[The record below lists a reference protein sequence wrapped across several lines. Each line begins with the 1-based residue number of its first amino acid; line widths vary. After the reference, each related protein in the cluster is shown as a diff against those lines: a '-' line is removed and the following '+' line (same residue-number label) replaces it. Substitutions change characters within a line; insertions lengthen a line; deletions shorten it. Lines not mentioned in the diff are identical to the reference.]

1 MQTMKKIGVLLI
13 LYLISGMSILN
24 AQQNEIN
31 KYVKG
36 KVTDSN
42 GEPLIGVNVIE
53 KGTSNGS
60 ISDLNGHYSLQISSN
75 KVTLSF
81 SYIGY
86 LTQEITVEKE
96 DIINMQLQEDAL
108 DLDEIVVIGYGTAK
122 KRDLTGAISSVR
134 AEKLEMESP
143 RSVQDL
149 LRSNVAGLDVSMPID
164 AAGTSSFQIRGKNT
178 LSANSSPLM
187 VVDGVIYDGNFQDI
201 NPNDIQSVD
210 ILKDASSAAVYGA
223 KAANGVIVITT
234 KKGRKRKTFDY
245 L

>member
-75 KVTLSF
+75 K
-81 SYIGY
+81 
-86 LTQEITVEKE
+86 
-96 DIINMQLQEDAL
+96 
-108 DLDEIVVIGYGTAK
+108 
-122 KRDLTGAISSVR
+122 
-134 AEKLEMESP
+134 
-143 RSVQDL
+143 
-149 LRSNVAGLDVSMPID
+149 
-164 AAGTSSFQIRGKNT
+164 
-178 LSANSSPLM
+178 
-187 VVDGVIYDGNFQDI
+187 
-201 NPNDIQSVD
+201 
-210 ILKDASSAAVYGA
+210 
-223 KAANGVIVITT
+223 
-234 KKGRKRKTFDY
+234 
-245 L
+245 